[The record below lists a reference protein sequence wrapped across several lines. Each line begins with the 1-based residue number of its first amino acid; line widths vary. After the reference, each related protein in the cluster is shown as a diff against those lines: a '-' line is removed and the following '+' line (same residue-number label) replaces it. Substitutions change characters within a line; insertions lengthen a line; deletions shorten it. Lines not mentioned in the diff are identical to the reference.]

1 MTKDLPHDEDID
13 PGLNLFN
20 KKKLQKLNSVY
31 HTPEKS
37 LKFDRS
43 PLEDSFSIFQLNI
56 RSVNKSFEKFKDLLN
71 WNTNSF
77 KVIVLRETWLKDEDA
92 NKNSLYQITNYTSI
106 HLTRNGSHRG
116 GSVALFVHNSLNC
129 KEKLDVS
136 KSNNIIETLLKLLI
150 KTKKS

>member
-1 MTKDLPHDEDID
+1 MSAFTERENLKKFLIFFFFLTKDLPHDEDID

-71 WNTNSF
+71 
-77 KVIVLRETWLKDEDA
+77 
-92 NKNSLYQITNYTSI
+92 
-106 HLTRNGSHRG
+106 
-116 GSVALFVHNSLNC
+116 
-129 KEKLDVS
+129 
-136 KSNNIIETLLKLLI
+136 
-150 KTKKS
+150 